1 MANERN
7 VERLAEIIQQAM
19 EAQLAA
25 MDLGG
30 PLYQDAQTMARLLAE
45 RGVLV
50 PAALTDDE
58 AVKLGAD
65 AVGNVPTDPAEIALC
80 VREGLERMARGT
92 SVR

>member
-7 VERLAEIIQQAM
+7 IERLAEIIAQAM

-30 PLYQDAQTMARLLAE
+30 PLYQDAHSLAGLLAE

-65 AVGNVPTDPAEIALC
+65 AIGSVPTEPAEIALC
-80 VREGLERMARGT
+80 IREGLERIARGA
-92 SVR
+92 S